1 MLSGRELG
9 KAIELAINKKLS
21 SGAIKTKAEIARHF
35 KIKPPSIYD
44 WIKKGSISKEKLP
57 ELWRYFSDVVGPEH
71 WGLREYPDHNLTQKG
86 GCQNTQRTDIKKNSD
101 YNLITDE
108 RRAVIDFLLSADS
121 HTPPWVDSDVRAY
134 VSAMDEKARQWLCR
148 NTPSGK
154 NNKPK
159 KTGT

>member
-21 SGAIKTKAEIARHF
+21 SGAVKTKAEIARHF

-44 WIKKGSISKEKLP
+44 WVKKGSISKEKLP
-57 ELWRYFSDVVGPEH
+57 ELWRYFSFVFGPDH
-71 WGLREYPDHNLTQKG
+71 WGLREYPDQDLTSRRSH
-86 GCQNTQRTDIKKNSD
+86 QNTQYTDIKNNNAYS
-101 YNLITDE
+101 LITDE
-108 RRAVIDFLLSADS
+108 RRAVIDFLLSMDS

-134 VSAMDEKARQWLCR
+134 VSAMDEKARQWLCG